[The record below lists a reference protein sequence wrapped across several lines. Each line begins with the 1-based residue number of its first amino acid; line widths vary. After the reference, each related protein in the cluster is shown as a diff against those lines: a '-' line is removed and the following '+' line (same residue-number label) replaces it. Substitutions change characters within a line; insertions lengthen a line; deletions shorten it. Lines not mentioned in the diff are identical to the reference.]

1 MNNIKLFEKFVK
13 EEDSN
18 IYEADSAEEAYFLIK
33 IGKTEKG
40 REKKKEIYKT
50 WINDYVIPMSGFA
63 LNEKDPGLRSL
74 ISSAKAW
81 LGKYS
86 GVQLEDMSGNP
97 VNFTNGKIV
106 YFMYWEKEFAKD
118 ERTEFPLLA
127 SMYDLIKGKSA

>member
-1 MNNIKLFEKFVK
+1 MSHIKLYEKFVA
-13 EEDSN
+13 EETLN
-18 IYEADSAEEAYFLIK
+18 IYEADSPEYSMAK
-33 IGKTEKG
+33 RIGKTESG

-50 WINDYVIPMSGFA
+50 WINDYVTPLIDFSLYDKNP
-63 LNEKDPGLRSL
+63 KYKSL

-86 GVQLEDMSGNP
+86 GVQAEDMRGNL
-97 VNFTNGKIV
+97 VNFTNGEIV
-106 YFMYWEKEFAKD
+106 YYMYWEKEFAKA

>member
-1 MNNIKLFEKFVK
+1 MNNIKLFERFVT

-18 IYEADSAEEAYFLIK
+18 INEADSSEEAYFYIK
-33 IGKTEKG
+33 IGKTERG

-86 GVQLEDMSGNP
+86 GVQAEDRSGHLI
-97 VNFTNGKIV
+97 NFSNGKIV

-127 SMYDLIKGKSA
+127 SMYDLIKGKST